1 MHIDLVGHQN
11 VPDKAR
17 VWRPPAATF
26 TILTPVLNVTKQGGA
41 DRVSSLDVE
50 LSDPCLDVEEEVTFL
65 RFIPS
70 SAAPRF
76 SLDFEI

>member
-1 MHIDLVGHQN
+1 MHIELLGQQN

-41 DRVSSLDVE
+41 DRISSLDVE
-50 LSDPCLDVEEEVTFL
+50 LSDPCLDEEDEATFL
-65 RFIPS
+65 RFVPS
-70 SAAPRF
+70 STATRF
-76 SLDFEI
+76 SLDLDT